1 MVSQW
6 KDVKLGNAV
15 KGGKKQC
22 SVLEKDR
29 VQTSVSLKNDDVLL
43 KKKKNKSSV
52 KREKI
57 LHQEVQKDEVKLD
70 KEQQRVYDMIMQ

>member
-15 KGGKKQC
+15 KGGEKQC

-29 VQTSVSLKNDDVLL
+29 VQTSVSLKNDEVLL

-57 LHQEVQKDEVKLD
+57 LHQEVQKMRLSLIKNS
-70 KEQQRVYDMIMQ
+70 KGFTI